1 MPSLPILFI
10 ILDGL
15 ADRPQLVLSG
25 KLPREADHTPHLD
38 QLATLG
44 TTGLLTPL
52 APGVPLESD
61 TSHFILFGYGLE
73 QFPGRAA
80 FESIGRDIEVPPESV
95 VLLASF
101 AETTVID
108 GKVRRDALLWEKSQA
123 GDEAD
128 CTRLCEAIALY
139 ETHGLHFALTSCG
152 RCEAILTLTGS
163 PSRDITDVDPFYNNA
178 YVARAQPLA
187 ESPHPQNAKRT
198 VGALNTYLGWVYQQL
213 SAHPLNRER
222 QSRGS
227 VPINFLL
234 TKWAAVRPE
243 VAPFQEQNGLR
254 AASIENYPLYVG
266 IARACGMTPVSTPW
280 TADTT
285 VDFREKLRAADSLFA
300 QGYEFV
306 HVHSKAPDVAAHHKD
321 PVGKMR
327 AIEALDAAL
336 GPVVAQVKNQSDLLV
351 VVTGDHA
358 TPSSGPLIHS
368 GEAVPILIAGGP
380 NVLSDPVTAFHE
392 RAVIRG
398 GLGHIRGTDVMPLLL
413 NLTDRIRLHGVRH
426 QAEARPYWQW
436 RPEPFRVKSMATDC
450 SSTEEPAFPRREKKT
465 HPGPL
470 GHPSQ
475 EGSG

>member
-15 ADRPQLVLSG
+15 ADRPQSVLDG
-25 KLPREADHTPHLD
+25 KTPLEAAHTPHLD

-61 TSHFILFGYGLE
+61 TSHFILFGYGLD

-80 FESIGRDIEVPPESV
+80 FESIGRGLEVPPESV

-108 GKVRRDALLWEKSQA
+108 GKVRRDALLWERPQA
-123 GDEAD
+123 GDEED
-128 CTRLCEAIALY
+128 CARLCAAIAPY
-139 ETHGLHFALTSCG
+139 ETHGLQFALASCG

-178 YVARAQPLA
+178 YIARAQPLA
-187 ESPHPQNAKRT
+187 ESSLPQNAKRT
-198 VGALNTYLGWVYQQL
+198 AGALNAYLGWVHQQL

-222 QSRGS
+222 QARGQ

-234 TKWAAVRPE
+234 TKWAAVRPDI
-243 VAPFQEQNGLR
+243 VPFQEQNGLR

-266 IARACGMTPVSTPW
+266 IARVCGMTPVATQRV
-280 TADTT
+280 ADTT
-285 VDFREKLRAADSLFA
+285 ADFRQKLRTADSLFA

-327 AIEALDAAL
+327 AIEALDAVL
-336 GPVVAQVKNQSDLLV
+336 GSVVEQVKKQSDPLADRLV
-351 VVTGDHA
+351 VVTSDHA

-368 GEAVPILIAGGP
+368 GEAIPILIAGGP
-380 NVLSDPVTAFHE
+380 NVLSDSVTTFHE
-392 RAVIRG
+392 RAVISG

-413 NLTDRIRLHGVRH
+413 NYTDRVRLHGARH
-426 QAEARPYWQW
+426 QPEARPYWQW
-436 RPEPFRVKSMATDC
+436 QPEPFTLA
-450 SSTEEPAFPRREKKT
+450 E
-465 HPGPL
+465 
-470 GHPSQ
+470 
-475 EGSG
+475 

>member
-15 ADRPQLVLSG
+15 ADRPQSRLYG
-25 KLPREADHTPHLD
+25 KTPLEAAHTPHLD

-73 QFPGRAA
+73 QFPGRTA
-80 FESIGRDIEVPPESV
+80 FESIGRGIDVPSESV

-108 GKVRRDALLWEKSQA
+108 GTVRRDALLWERPQA
-123 GDEAD
+123 GDEQD
-128 CTRLCEAIALY
+128 CARLCAALAPY
-139 ETHGLHFALTSCG
+139 ETHGLQFGLTSCG

-163 PSRDITDVDPFYNNA
+163 PSRDITDVDPFYTYA
-178 YVARAQPLA
+178 SVARAHPLA
-187 ESPHPQNAKRT
+187 ESSHPQNAKRT
-198 VGALNTYLGWVYQQL
+198 AGALNAYLGWVHQQL
-213 SAHPLNRER
+213 NAHPLNRER
-222 QSRGS
+222 RARSRAD
-227 VPINFLL
+227 INFLL
-234 TKWAAVRPE
+234 TKWAAVRPDI
-243 VAPFQEQNGLR
+243 VPFQEQNGLR

-266 IARACGMTPVSTPW
+266 IARACGMTPVATPPA
-280 TADTT
+280 TDATM
-285 VDFREKLRAADSLFA
+285 DFRAKLRAADGLFA

-327 AIEALDAAL
+327 AIEALDSVL
-336 GPVVAQVKNQSDLLV
+336 GAIVEQVKNQSDPLADRLV
-351 VVTGDHA
+351 VVTGDHT

-368 GEAVPILIAGGP
+368 GEAVPLLIAGGP
-380 NVLSDPVTAFHE
+380 NVLSDRVTAFHE
-392 RAVIRG
+392 RAVISG

-413 NLTDRIRLHGVRH
+413 NCTDRIRLHGVRH

-436 RPEPFRVKSMATDC
+436 QPDPFRLK
-450 SSTEEPAFPRREKKT
+450 
-465 HPGPL
+465 G
-470 GHPSQ
+470 
-475 EGSG
+475 